1 MIYFFII
8 FQPSSESSSGRDNV
22 ITNNN
27 NSGGG
32 EGSHM
37 ILEES
42 DHMAVVSVHAFLQV
56 RYITSI
62 FQEYSL
68 FGVINNFFLFF
79 FIIFVFICHTISFS
93 FFFLISFNPVQ
104 I

>member
-1 MIYFFII
+1 MSFVINLFLICHLLINLFTYLFIYLFIYLFMIYFFII

-22 ITNNN
+22 ITN

-62 FQEYSL
+62 FQ
-68 FGVINNFFLFF
+68 GI
-79 FIIFVFICHTISFS
+79 FS
-93 FFFLISFNPVQ
+93 FWCHL
-104 I
+104 